1 MLLMIVF
8 GVLLAPT
15 VFGAISPLEQKVSA
29 TAGGGIEFSLPYG
42 YLDFLPGVTVRAS
55 LPLEMHPWREPA
67 LDEVAV
73 AGRLH
78 WGNRLML
85 YGGQLSFGGPTSLFT
100 TAAPTMSLNPLAGF
114 AFPATTVS
122 VGMPGFSGSTAAY
135 GGAVMASLGK
145 GFAKDRVRLWAT
157 GSQRK
162 RFFAGVTV
170 PFQVAAVELSLSTTA
185 GVWFLEGK
193 LPSLGDSWFAS
204 APVYDDVWLK
214 GVALEGRLTWRWLR
228 VYGAGVVAE
237 QPRGGFGY
245 WGRLRGSIDVTAGKV
260 PLRLLAGIHGG
271 RPESITADGSVLRE
285 TLQFYMNPQVTVELG
300 ELAEVLEE
308 GRLQLGVA
316 FGASFKNTN
325 QLQPEFFADGKL
337 RGGVAAIFPQWKLQL
352 VGEWTG
358 IRLSNLELK
367 ASLRSLEKYGGELS
381 LALHQLIP
389 HCTVRISGSGHYENR
404 GGPEKDRIV
413 AAGNLNLRQ
422 TSGRKNQWF
431 SLVPDLTVSTEMVF
445 RRLDG
450 LYSATTEAKASWNIQ
465 FPYVKVGAWVAVQLK
480 HTTR

>member
-1 MLLMIVF
+1 MIVF
-8 GVLLAPT
+8 GMLLAPA
-15 VFGAISPLEQKVSA
+15 VFGGNSPLEQQASA

-55 LPLEMHPWREPA
+55 LPLELHPWKEPA

-78 WGNRLML
+78 WGNRLMV

-100 TAAPTMSLNPLAGF
+100 TAAPTMTLNPLAGF

-122 VGMPGFSGSTAAY
+122 VGMPGFSGSSAPY
-135 GGAVMASLGK
+135 GGAVVASLGT

-162 RFFAGVTV
+162 RFFAGATL

-185 GVWFLEGK
+185 GVWFLEEN
-193 LPSLGDSWFAS
+193 LPSLEDSWFAS
-204 APVYDDVWLK
+204 TPVYHEVWLK
-214 GVALEGRLTWRWLR
+214 GLALEGRLTWSGLR
-228 VYGAGVVAE
+228 LYGSGVVVE
-237 QPRGGFGY
+237 QPWGGFGF
-245 WGRLRGSIDVTAGKV
+245 WGRLRGSVEVTAGKV
-260 PLRLLAGIHGG
+260 PLRLLAGIYGG

-285 TLQFYMNPQVTVELG
+285 TLQVYVNPQVTVELG
-300 ELAEVLEE
+300 ELAAVLEE

-325 QLQPEFFADGKL
+325 QLQPESFADGKL
-337 RGGVAAIFPQWKLQL
+337 RGGVAAIFPQWQLQL

-358 IRLSNLELK
+358 IRLGNLELK
-367 ASLRSLEKYGGELS
+367 ESLRSQEKYGGELS
-381 LALHQLIP
+381 LTLHQLIP
-389 HCTVRISGSGHYENR
+389 RSRIRLSGSGHYENR

-413 AAGNLNLRQ
+413 VAGDVSLYHGGGSNR
-422 TSGRKNQWF
+422 WF
-431 SLVPDLTVSTEMVF
+431 SLIPDLDASTQVVF
-445 RRLDG
+445 RRMDG
-450 LYSATTEAKASWNIQ
+450 FYSAATEAKASWKVPLP
-465 FPYVKVGAWVAVQLK
+465 FVTVGAWVAVHLK